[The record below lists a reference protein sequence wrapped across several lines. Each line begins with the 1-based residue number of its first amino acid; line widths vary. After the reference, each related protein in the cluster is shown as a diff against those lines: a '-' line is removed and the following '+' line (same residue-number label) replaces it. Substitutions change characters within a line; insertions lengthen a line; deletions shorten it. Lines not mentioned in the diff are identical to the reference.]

1 MNPIRDP
8 FWFTAL
14 GGGVF
19 FIFIAI
25 QFINNNIIIPEPYE
39 IELKTCLEQARQY
52 QNQSKVD
59 AEENK
64 CFRTYPHFN

>member
-1 MNPIRDP
+1 MKIKKPVAILLIIDMTI
-8 FWFTAL
+8 FAAL
-14 GGGVF
+14 LVKF
-19 FIFIAI
+19 LY
-25 QFINNNIIIPEPYE
+25 NNVIVPEPYE

-52 QNQSKVD
+52 QDQSKVD